1 MVNKWQAFGEMLRAC
16 FVYGTKKVLQKEN
29 QNLK

>member
-16 FVYGTKKVLQKEN
+16 FVYGTKKGSPKREP
-29 QNLK
+29 KP